1 MLRRRPI
8 AAMLLALHLTSCTF
22 WTVSKT
28 PLPELT
34 GGDTPPALVRVVT
47 IDGEKLELTD
57 PRVHNDTLIGG
68 AVPDT
73 GWVFVALADI
83 TKVEVRKKDALKT
96 GLAVVVVAGVVLALA
111 ALCKNPENCTTEDDE
126 E

>member
-1 MLRRRPI
+1 
-8 AAMLLALHLTSCTF
+8 MLLALHLTSCTF
-22 WTVSKT
+22 WTATKT

-34 GGDTPPALVRVVT
+34 GGEKPPALVRVET
-47 IDGEKLELTD
+47 IDGETLELTD

-83 TKVEVRKKDALKT
+83 SKVEVRKKDALKT
-96 GLAVVVVAGVVLALA
+96 GLAVVLAAGVVVALA
-111 ALCKNPENCTTEDDE
+111 ALCKNPDNCTTEDE
-126 E
+126 EE

>member
-1 MLRRRPI
+1 MPKHRAV
-8 AAMLLALHLTSCTF
+8 AALLLMTYLTSCTF
-22 WTVSKT
+22 WTATKT

-34 GGDTPPALVRVVT
+34 GGEKPPALVRVVT
-47 IDGEKLELTD
+47 TEGETLDLTD

-83 TKVEVRKKDALKT
+83 TKVEVRKKQPLRTAAYVA
-96 GLAVVVVAGVVLALA
+96 LAVGVVFAIA
-111 ALCKNPENCTTEDDE
+111 ALCQDPDDCTTEDGE
-126 E
+126 

>member
-1 MLRRRPI
+1 MQARRPI
-8 AAMLLALHLTSCTF
+8 AAMLLVLHIASCTF
-22 WTVSKT
+22 WTATKT

-34 GGDTPPALVRVVT
+34 GGEQPPALVRVVT
-47 IDGEKLELTD
+47 IDGETLELTD

-83 TKVEVRKKDALKT
+83 TKVQLRKKDALKT
-96 GLAVVVVAGVVLALA
+96 GLAVVLVAGVVLAVA
-111 ALCKNPENCTTEDDE
+111 ALCKNPDDCTTEE
-126 E
+126 EE

>member
-1 MLRRRPI
+1 MQGRRSI
-8 AAMLLALHLTSCTF
+8 AAVLLALQLASCTY
-22 WTVSKT
+22 WTATKT

-34 GGDTPPALVRVVT
+34 GGETPPALLRVVT
-47 IDGEKLELTD
+47 NDGETFDLTD

-83 TKVEVRKKDALKT
+83 AKAEVRKKQPVRT
-96 GLAVVVVAGVVLALA
+96 AVYVALA
-111 ALCKNPENCTTEDDE
+111 AGFVFLVAELCKDSDDCTAEDVE
-126 E
+126 

>member
-8 AAMLLALHLTSCTF
+8 AATLLALYLTSCTF

-34 GGDTPPALVRVVT
+34 GSDTPPALVRVVT

-73 GWVFVALADI
+73 
-83 TKVEVRKKDALKT
+83 KVQLRKKDALKT
-96 GLAVVVVAGVVLALA
+96 GLAVVLVAGVVLAVA
-111 ALCKNPENCTTEDDE
+111 ALCKNPDDCTTEE
-126 E
+126 EEE

>member
-1 MLRRRPI
+1 MQGRRPI
-8 AAMLLALHLTSCTF
+8 AAVLLALHLTSCTF

-34 GGDTPPALVRVVT
+34 GGEKPPALVRVVT
-47 IDGEKLELTD
+47 INGEKLELTD

-96 GLAVVVVAGVVLALA
+96 GVAVVVVAGVVLAIA
-111 ALCKNPENCTTEDDE
+111 ALCNDPGDCTTEE
-126 E
+126 GE

>member
-1 MLRRRPI
+1 MPKRREV
-8 AAMLLALHLTSCTF
+8 AALLLMVYLTSCTF
-22 WTVSKT
+22 WTATKT

-34 GGDTPPALVRVVT
+34 GGEKPPALVRVVT
-47 IDGEKLELTD
+47 VDGETLDLTD

-83 TKVEVRKKDALKT
+83 TKVQLRKKDVLKT
-96 GLAVVVVAGVVLALA
+96 GLAVVLVAGVVLAVA
-111 ALCKNPENCTTEDDE
+111 ALCKNPDDCTTEE
-126 E
+126 GE